1 MIKGIP
7 YFGEQT
13 QELMD
18 YILNTDFNNVP
29 VARYKSLYEIVVDSV
44 NDKVVVVIDNKWVT
58 WLNDIV
64 FNYRDKE
71 CYIPYYS
78 YKEYLVEDR
87 PFKTNNRG
95 HLILTSDGLKIRYEY
110 KYNKMY
116 ITDGKVRLHCVDI
129 STLDQFIIVTDGW
142 MNDSSIDLDK
152 LYKLY
157 IDSCYKDDDFLVNKH
172 AGGYHYINKSI
183 KAFENR
189 ENKLREQYDLYAFTE
204 DSEYD
209 KDYRDVRQYTYD
221 EVVKIKGLLSNNELY
236 RERRLRF
243 ESYLYCCLRQGLLND
258 IKFKNHIHKI
268 GNDIKLIIKDYWL
281 DDIDKPN
288 KTYIK

>member
-7 YFGEQT
+7 YFGEIT

-18 YILNTDFNNVP
+18 YILNTDFSNVP
-29 VARYKSLYEIVVDSV
+29 VARYKSLYEIVESSV

-78 YKEYLVEDR
+78 YKEYLIEDR
-87 PFKTNNRG
+87 VFKTNNRG
-95 HLILTSDGLKIRYEY
+95 HLILTDDGLKIRYEY
-110 KYNKMY
+110 KYNKKY
-116 ITDGKVRLHCVDI
+116 IKDGKVELHCVDI
-129 STLDQFIIVTDGW
+129 STLDKFIIATDSW
-142 MNDSSIDLDK
+142 ADDDSVDLDK
-152 LYKLY
+152 LYRLY

-172 AGGYHYINKSI
+172 TGGYHYIDKSI
-183 KAFENR
+183 KAFENK
-189 ENKLREQYDLYAFTE
+189 EKKLREQYGLNAFAS

-221 EVVKIKGLLSNNELY
+221 EVIKLKGLLSNDELY

-243 ESYLYCCLRQGLLND
+243 ESYLYCCLRQGLLNT
-258 IKFKNHIHKI
+258 IKFNEGIYKI

-281 DDIDKPN
+281 GDINKPN

>member
-1 MIKGIP
+1 MISGIP
-7 YFGEQT
+7 YFGEAT

-18 YILNTDFNNVP
+18 YILNTDFSNVP
-29 VARYKSLYEIVVDSV
+29 VARYKSLYEIVGDSV

-78 YKEYLVEDR
+78 YKEYLIEDR
-87 PFKTNNRG
+87 VFKTNNRG
-95 HLILTSDGLKIRYEY
+95 HLILTSDGLKIRYGY

-116 ITDGKVRLHCVDI
+116 ITDGKVKLNCVDI
-129 STLDQFIIVTDGW
+129 STLDQFIITTDGW
-142 MNDSSIDLDK
+142 TDDDSVDLDK
-152 LYKLY
+152 LYRLY

-183 KAFENR
+183 KSFDNKEK
-189 ENKLREQYDLYAFTE
+189 KLREQYNLCGFSV

-209 KDYRDVRQYTYD
+209 KDYRDLRQYTYD
-221 EVVKIKGLLSNNELY
+221 EVIKLKGLISNTELY

-243 ESYLYCCLRQGLLND
+243 ESYLYCCLRQGLFNN
-258 IKFKNHIHKI
+258 IEFKKRIYKI
-268 GNDIKLIIKDYWL
+268 GDGIKLIIKDYWL
-281 DDIDKPN
+281 DGINKPN